1 MAKLRANRLHEHA
14 FGRLWDTLSDPE
26 YGQSDSV
33 DKCAFSYGIKD
44 EMPGGTLFTWLR
56 EHVRE
61 NSSITMVPMLTCF
74 SSLNTARYECQ
85 KVQ

>member
-56 EHVRE
+56 EHVCVRLFRY
-61 NSSITMVPMLTCF
+61 NCKTNTF
-74 SSLNTARYECQ
+74 S
-85 KVQ
+85 